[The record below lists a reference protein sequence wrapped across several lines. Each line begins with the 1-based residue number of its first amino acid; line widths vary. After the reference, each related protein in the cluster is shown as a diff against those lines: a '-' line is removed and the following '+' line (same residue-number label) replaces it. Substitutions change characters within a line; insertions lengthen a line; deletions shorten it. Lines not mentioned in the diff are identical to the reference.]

1 MKKDPHTRATPA
13 APAVAAGGAGGRDVE
28 MEDEDVGSSLL
39 PVTLPLTAEVPWSLK
54 HVKVS
59 HETMK
64 SKTALRKLVR
74 SISSK
79 AAVDILGETRY
90 AALARGNDDALSAA
104 VAGLTVNLVAQLQAR
119 RLQED
124 PLEQSLEAEREI
136 NKGLAMDG
144 LSARAAGR
152 DGVPV
157 PLDDAGGLEAPRREG
172 GLSSAALLQA
182 KKDDVPPCLHTFQCA
197 RTYISDPGACCR
209 QQIMC
214 LHNCMLTYLQMP
226 AYLLV

>member
-1 MKKDPHTRATPA
+1 M
-13 APAVAAGGAGGRDVE
+13 
-28 MEDEDVGSSLL
+28 
-39 PVTLPLTAEVPWSLK
+39 
-54 HVKVS
+54 
-59 HETMK
+59 
-64 SKTALRKLVR
+64 
-74 SISSK
+74 
-79 AAVDILGETRY
+79 
-90 AALARGNDDALSAA
+90 
-104 VAGLTVNLVAQLQAR
+104 AGLTVNLVAQLQAR

-172 GLSSAALLQA
+172 GLASAALLQA
-182 KKDDVPPCLHTFQCA
+182 KDDVPPCLHTFQCA
-197 RTYISDPGACCR
+197 RTYISDLGACCR